1 MNILSKPLKRRYVA
15 CHNGKD
21 VFHFVVNEP
30 WHVTVSGQPF
40 MEDYATKKGLETK
53 CKTFDMTAKNR
64 VDLETFKNGFEA
76 VNIIGDV
83 K

>member
-40 MEDYATKKGLETK
+40 MEDYATKNGLEKK
-53 CKTFDMTAKNR
+53 CKTFAMTAKNR
-64 VDLETFKNGFEA
+64 VDLETFKSET
-76 VNIIGDV
+76 VNEVVIGDV